1 MKTTKHLKSLAYNIA
16 NSETKEHLKFYREHL
31 PHAYDR
37 EKKPE
42 QQDAYFH
49 SSYNYILQEL
59 TRIKKALY
67 KGNFYMRVDSVSKSG
82 MSRKIKFAYTYK
94 NKIITIRNKHILK
107 MACCDPNGKISGCGM
122 DMLFH
127 AQYTLFN
134 NLHSS
139 YKKANYSKN
148 MKQYLNY

>member
-1 MKTTKHLKSLAYNIA
+1 MKSTKHLEKLATMIA
-16 NSETKEHLKFYREHL
+16 GKETKEHLEFYRLHL
-31 PHAYDR
+31 SHAY
-37 EKKPE
+37 EKEQTPE
-42 QQDAYFH
+42 RTQEFF
-49 SSYNYILQEL
+49 NRKKRYILQEL

-82 MSRKIKFAYTYK
+82 MSRKIQFAYTYK
-94 NKIITIRNKHILK
+94 NKIVSVSNKHILK
-107 MACCDPNGKISGCGM
+107 LAGCAKDGRISGCGM

-127 AQYTLFN
+127 AQYTLFI

-148 MKQYLNY
+148 MNQYLRY